1 LAPQSANWASSPSP
15 ASVGSIASSIFCI
28 AFWAVSVSVKIAGSP
43 LHSDIP
49 AARFATVAS

>member
-1 LAPQSANWASSPSP
+1 
-15 ASVGSIASSIFCI
+15 VGSIASSIFCI